1 MPEAEQPKP
10 EGPFLFKVNGVEI
23 KSDSRELRA
32 IEILTLA
39 AEHHAMP
46 GKPDEYV
53 LQGDKGQYGP
63 DDLVD
68 LLEDDVFITIPTTPT
83 PVA

>member
-10 EGPFLFKVNGVEI
+10 EGPFLFKVNGIEI

-32 IEILTLA
+32 SEILELA

-46 GKPDEYV
+46 GKPNEPGRAS
-53 LQGDKGQYGP
+53 LASA
-63 DDLVD
+63 
-68 LLEDDVFITIPTTPT
+68 
-83 PVA
+83 PVSSDSRCRRPPA